1 MRKIF
6 ELEDR
11 FHTGE
16 PTIQLVMTS
25 DGRGGRLL
33 EKRAFDSAASSPAYE
48 YLKTVTPKDGH
59 SIVLVNALGAY
70 EAYDDN
76 RNGDSFPNRPV
87 HVGTPVKCGHKG
99 CEAPAW
105 ISTDEVL
112 SQHYKSFEKHG
123 GIYKHHVNKDP
134 SKSLGKV
141 LKAVWNDKM
150 QRVELLLEIVNDRD
164 KELAKKIGDGEYPA
178 VSMGCHVKYDVCSI
192 CGHRAPTR
200 KDYCDHAR
208 NKMRQILSNGEKVCV
223 HNPSPR
229 FFDISFVFRP
239 ADPTGF
245 MLKKVA
251 SAYDLWAG
259 PSAKVGEIAEQ
270 YEQKIADAKKLGDIR
285 KLLLGQVAAS
295 RRDNEVA
302 KYKSTA
308 RQNAK
313 SRKTPSDKDISKL
326 SEYPL
331 SVVASTFAAKNAALS
346 SSDIARIMLKQAGFN
361 TPDWLVDRVVA
372 IQPILEGV
380 FAYDPSIPEKLAHVV
395 NVSDQCVAAEL
406 FPVVDAWSEKYA
418 GMSDYV
424 QSEAY
429 GPSSYS
435 LPVGPGALYRASQPA
450 LGDVLTMTDPYTGHV
465 YQTTRGAAQAQ
476 HNEDMRHRLA
486 GTALA
491 TALYGLGMFGA
502 VRGIRQGVPRAIES
516 VKGFVRE
523 RFPEIPAAVKSI
535 REFGHRHGP
544 EKPLVSRVPERY
556 AQPIQ
561 QLGGAVKEDVAK
573 LSPIARAAPLV
584 VGLGAAGYLGDKTY
598 KAVTEGLSPLRN
610 EAYIT
615 DQGLEVPGNTEFAK
629 MSGLT
634 APAYLDKVAFDVIE
648 RVGDVAEPLRALTL
662 KVASQNNRSAISQL
676 LMAELTDSDKV
687 AALCSG
693 IADERDPVRPPEVN
707 LRALTGRIGAILL
720 S

>member
-11 FHTGE
+11 FYTGE

-25 DGRGGRLL
+25 DGRGGRFL

-259 PSAKVGEIAEQ
+259 PSAKVGEMVEQ

-285 KLLLGQVAAS
+285 KQLLGQVAAS
-295 RRDNEVA
+295 RRDKVIEQ
-302 KYKSTA
+302 YKSTA
-308 RQNAK
+308 RANAK
-313 SRKTPSDKDISKL
+313 SRKSADDKDIAKL
-326 SEYPL
+326 SAYPL
-331 SVVASTFAAKNAALS
+331 SVLASTFAAKNAALS
-346 SSDIARIMLKQAGFN
+346 SSDVARIMLKQAGFN
-361 TPDWLVDRVVA
+361 SPDWLVDRVVA
-372 IQPILEGV
+372 LQPALEGV
-380 FAYDPSIPEKLAHVV
+380 FARDPSIPEKLAHLVEFSNAHV
-395 NVSDQCVAAEL
+395 MPEL
-406 FPVVDAWSEKYA
+406 FPVVDAWEEKYA
-418 GMSDYV
+418 GLSDYASSV
-424 QSEAY
+424 AY
-429 GPSSYS
+429 QPSGYN
-435 LPVGPGALYRASQPA
+435 LPVGPGALYRASEP
-450 LGDVLTMTDPYTGHV
+450 GRSDVLTMTDPHSGHM

-476 HNEDMRHRLA
+476 ENENTKHRLA

-491 TALYGLGMFGA
+491 TALYGA
-502 VRGIRQGVPRAIES
+502 GIYGLTRSLRSGVPAALGA
-516 VKGFVRE
+516 VKGFVKN
-523 RFPEIPAAVKSI
+523 RFPEIPQAYSATKQ
-535 REFGHRHGP
+535 FFQKHGP
-544 EKPLVSRVPERY
+544 QTPFSSNFPERY
-556 AQPIQ
+556 VKPVQAIGQ
-561 QLGGAVKEDVAK
+561 AVGSDVSK
-573 LSPIARAAPLV
+573 LSPIARAAPWV
-584 VGLGAAGYLGDKTY
+584 AGAAAAGYLGNETY
-598 KAVTEGLSPLRN
+598 KHVTDMTSPLRN
-610 EAYIT
+610 QTYIT
-615 DQGLEVPGNTEFAK
+615 DQGIEVPGNTEFAK
-629 MSGLT
+629 ASSLT
-634 APAYLDKVAFDVIE
+634 EPAYLDKVAFDVIE
-648 RVGDVAEPLRALTL
+648 RVGDVRDPIRTLAL
-662 KVASQNNRSAISQL
+662 KIAHRNVHSAIAQL
-676 LMAELTDSDKV
+676 LLSDLDDSEKV

-693 IADERDPVRPPEVN
+693 IEDDSDPIQPPEVN
-707 LRALTGRIGAILL
+707 LRALSNRIGAILL

>member
-11 FHTGE
+11 FYTGE

-59 SIVLVNALGAY
+59 SIVLVNAMGAY

-87 HVGTPVKCGHKG
+87 HVGVPVKCGHKG
-99 CEAPAW
+99 CEANAW
-105 ISTDEVL
+105 IGPEEVL
-112 SQHYKSFEKHG
+112 SKHYKTFEVHG

-164 KELAKKIGDGEYPA
+164 KELAKKIADGEYPA

-259 PSAKVGEIAEQ
+259 PSAKVGEMVEQ

-285 KLLLGQVAAS
+285 KQLLGQVAAS
-295 RRDNEVA
+295 RRDKTIEQ
-302 KYKSTA
+302 YKRTA
-308 RQNAK
+308 RDNAK
-313 SRKTPSDKDISKL
+313 SRRSADDKDIAKL
-326 SEYPL
+326 SAYPL
-331 SVVASTFAAKNAALS
+331 SIIASTFAAKKAALS
-346 SSDIARIMLKQAGFN
+346 SSDVARIMLKQAGFN
-361 TPDWLVDRVVA
+361 SPEWLVDRVVA
-372 IQPILEGV
+372 LQPVIEGV
-380 FAYDPSIPEKLAHVV
+380 FARDPSIREKLAHLVEISAQHV
-395 NVSDQCVAAEL
+395 RPEL
-406 FPVVDAWSEKYA
+406 FPAVDAWKEKYA

-424 QSEAY
+424 RSEAY
-429 GPSSYS
+429 GPERVIPNFS
-435 LPVGPGALYRASQPA
+435 VGPGALYRASEPA
-450 LGDVLTMTDPYTGHV
+450 RTDVLTLTDPSTGHM
-465 YQTTRGAAQAQ
+465 YQTTRGAAQDQ
-476 HNEDMRHRLA
+476 HHANMKHRLA
-486 GTALA
+486 GSALA
-491 TALYGLGMFGA
+491 TALYGAGMYAGGKALANKFPVLKNVPKALPWTAGA
-502 VRGIRQGVPRAIES
+502 A
-516 VKGFVRE
+516 
-523 RFPEIPAAVKSI
+523 AAV
-535 REFGHRHGP
+535 
-544 EKPLVSRVPERY
+544 
-556 AQPIQ
+556 
-561 QLGGAVKEDVAK
+561 
-573 LSPIARAAPLV
+573 
-584 VGLGAAGYLGDKTY
+584 YLGDKTY
-598 KAVTEGLSPLRN
+598 QGLRDEASPLRN
-610 EAYIT
+610 QTYIT
-615 DQGLEVPGNTEFAK
+615 DQGFEVPGNTEFVKA
-629 MSGLT
+629 SALT
-634 APAYLDKVAFDVIE
+634 EPLYLDKVAFDVIE
-648 RVGDVAEPLRALTL
+648 RVGDVANPMRALTL
-662 KVASQNNRSAISQL
+662 KIASQGASSAISQL
-676 LMAELTDSDKV
+676 LLADVSDDEKV

-693 IADERDPVRPPEVN
+693 IEYDRDPIQPPEVN
-707 LRALTGRIGAILL
+707 LQALSGRIGAILL

>member
-11 FHTGE
+11 FYTGE

-25 DGRGGRLL
+25 DGRGGRFL

-59 SIVLVNALGAY
+59 SIVLVNAMGAY

-76 RNGDSFPNRPV
+76 RNGDSFPNQPV
-87 HVGTPVKCGHKG
+87 HVGTPAKCGHKG
-99 CEAPAW
+99 CEASAW
-105 ISTDEVL
+105 IAADEVL
-112 SQHYKSFEKHG
+112 SRHYKTFESHG

-141 LKAVWNDKM
+141 LKAMWNDKM

-164 KELAKKIGDGEYPA
+164 KELAKKIADGEYPA

-251 SAYDLWAG
+251 SAYDIWAG
-259 PSAKVGEIAEQ
+259 PSAKVGEMVEQ

-285 KLLLGQVAAS
+285 KQLLGQVAAS
-295 RRDNEVA
+295 RRDKAVEQ
-302 KYKSTA
+302 YKPVA

-313 SRKTPSDKDISKL
+313 SRKSAGDKDIAKL
-326 SEYPL
+326 SAYPL
-331 SVVASTFAAKNAALS
+331 SVIASTFAAKNAALS
-346 SSDIARIMLKQAGFN
+346 SSDIARVVLKQAGLN
-361 TPDWLVDRVVA
+361 SPDWLVDRVVA
-372 IQPILEGV
+372 IQPIVEGV
-380 FAYDPSIPEKLAHVV
+380 FARDPSIQEKLSHLLEISSQHVRV
-395 NVSDQCVAAEL
+395 DL
-406 FPVVDAWSEKYA
+406 FPMVDHWSEKYA
-418 GMSDYV
+418 GMSDYLRY
-424 QSEAY
+424 EAY
-429 GPSSYS
+429 SPSSD
-435 LPVGPGALYRASQPA
+435 LAPGFPVGPGALYRASQPA
-450 LGDVLTMTDPYTGHV
+450 RTDVLTMTDPNTGHV

-476 HNEDMRHRLA
+476 HNEDMKHRLA
-486 GTALA
+486 STALM
-491 TALYGLGMFGA
+491 TALYGAGMYAGGKALGRKF
-502 VRGIRQGVPRAIES
+502 PRLNE
-516 VKGFVRE
+516 
-523 RFPEIPAAVKSI
+523 
-535 REFGHRHGP
+535 
-544 EKPLVSRVPERY
+544 
-556 AQPIQ
+556 QP
-561 QLGGAVKEDVAK
+561 K
-573 LSPIARAAPLV
+573 APLLAG
-584 VGLGAAGYLGDKTY
+584 GLAASALAAHHTY
-598 KAVTEGLSPLRN
+598 SGLHDALSPLRN
-610 EAYIT
+610 PAYIT
-615 DQGLEVPGNTEFAK
+615 DQGVKIPGNTEFVKAAA
-629 MSGLT
+629 LT
-634 APAYLDKVAFDVIE
+634 PPVYLDKVAYDIIE
-648 RVGDVAEPLRALTL
+648 RVGDVPDPMGALTL
-662 KVASQNNRSAISQL
+662 KVARQNQACAISQL
-676 LMAELTDSDKV
+676 LMADLDDDEKV

-693 IADERDPVRPPEVN
+693 IEQSSDSVTPPEVN
-707 LRALTGRIGAILL
+707 LQALSGRIGAILL